1 MVRKNWWLLA
11 LCGVLDAIIAVI
23 YVNHAGS
30 GFASY
35 GALVLV
41 CRLAVAAGACTI
53 AAGIW
58 GSGEGRSWLLAL
70 NGLALSAYG
79 LIPILWTGP
88 LSFRLFALLLVVMAT
103 SIGIF
108 ELTNS
113 RSRRFLGLAG
123 AASIGFAL
131 VFLAFVF
138 RWIQMTPGPAQTLLW
153 MGAYFGF
160 SAICMLGLALHP
172 HSRGPSQSGRVEAL
186 PPLGNPRNA

>member
-1 MVRKNWWLLA
+1 MIVISMNWCLLA

-35 GALVLV
+35 GSVEFL
-41 CRLAVAAGACTI
+41 CGLAVAAGACTI
-53 AAGIW
+53 AVGIW
-58 GSGEGRSWLLAL
+58 GSREGRSWLLAL

-108 ELTNS
+108 ELTKA
-113 RSRRFLGLAG
+113 RSLRLLGLAG

-131 VFLAFVF
+131 VFLAFVL
-138 RWIQMTPGPAQTLLW
+138 RWIQLTPGPAQTLLW

-160 SAICMLGLALHP
+160 SAICM
-172 HSRGPSQSGRVEAL
+172 VVL
-186 PPLGNPRNA
+186 PIGIERRAGN

>member
-58 GSGEGRSWLLAL
+58 GSGEGRDRKSTRL
-70 NGLALSAYG
+70 NSSHLGMSYAVLCLQKKKKIYR
-79 LIPILWTGP
+79 LWGMQDERPRSGGWPCGT
-88 LSFRLFALLLVVMAT
+88 LV
-103 SIGIF
+103 
-108 ELTNS
+108 
-113 RSRRFLGLAG
+113 R
-123 AASIGFAL
+123 
-131 VFLAFVF
+131 
-138 RWIQMTPGPAQTLLW
+138 
-153 MGAYFGF
+153 
-160 SAICMLGLALHP
+160 
-172 HSRGPSQSGRVEAL
+172 
-186 PPLGNPRNA
+186 